1 MFCVVTETEYYGS
14 YGPAGVSYLRESKDG
29 EQRYFLFPGGGAS
42 IKLDCTAGR
51 YEIRNIDGE
60 LLFLTTVK
68 NVYSSEIGYVRE
80 LFNRAMDCAVE
91 YGAKNAMIECGKDVM
106 DADEFEK
113 ELPANEKVART
124 EKQGE
129 Y

>member
-1 MFCVVTETEYYGS
+1 MFCVVTETEYYGP

-29 EQRYFLFPGGGAS
+29 EQRSFLFPGEDAS
-42 IKLDCTAGR
+42 IKLDCAGGR

-60 LLFLTTVK
+60 LLFLATVK

-91 YGAKNAMIECGKDVM
+91 YGAKNAMIDILSGRLQTPKAHKIILKIID
-106 DADEFEK
+106 DFK
-113 ELPANEKVART
+113 LR
-124 EKQGE
+124 
-129 Y
+129 